1 MAQRL
6 LKTISLLVFGSLC
19 CCTWSGNHQVSA
31 FVPHSSSSKSTSS
44 NVATHTRLLAQFK
57 SSNNNDDDEVK
68 SSIAPVAI
76 LGRRQAL
83 LAGVLMAAT
92 TVSTLTAN
100 APPADASYKAY
111 SQREQDWQ
119 ERLDKGEVKISTAR
133 SLKSQL
139 KVIAPMNDE
148 SSKIFCPNGPSA
160 AVSPLMENKCGD
172 RQATASV
179 YGRTQ
184 DAAGN
189 SVPGFSGGKYY
200 DSGFDRSS
208 TSTSGAD
215 SVGGFPTYSVQQ
227 KR

>member
-1 MAQRL
+1 MAQRM
-6 LKTISLLVFGSLC
+6 LKAVSLLVFGTLC

-31 FVPHSSSSKSTSS
+31 FAPQYSSKSISS
-44 NVATHTRLLAQFK
+44 NIATNTRLSAQFK
-57 SSNNNDDDEVK
+57 SSNNDEDEMK
-68 SSIAPVAI
+68 STNAPVPV
-76 LGRRQAL
+76 LNRRQAL

-111 SQREQDWQ
+111 AQREQDWQ
-119 ERLDKGEVKISTAR
+119 ERIDKGEVKISTAR

-184 DAAGN
+184 DVAGN

-200 DSGFDRSS
+200 DSGFDRPS
-208 TSTSGAD
+208 TTSAD
-215 SVGGFPTYSVQQ
+215 SVGGFPSYSVQQ
-227 KR
+227 NKR